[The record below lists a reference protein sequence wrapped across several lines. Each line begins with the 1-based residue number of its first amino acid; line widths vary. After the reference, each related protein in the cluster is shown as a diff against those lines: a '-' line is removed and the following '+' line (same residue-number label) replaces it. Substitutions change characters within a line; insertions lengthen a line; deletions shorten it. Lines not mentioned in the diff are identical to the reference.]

1 VASRLPSLI
10 IGIGGSA
17 ALLAYFLLR
26 GPFWEQV
33 ALVAAVLLPA
43 GLILYGADA
52 RRRARALRDQQ
63 ALTRRTLRET
73 EAANASLEGR
83 LAELTTLNELGVAIS
98 STLDLDAILEVSL
111 ESIVRHLRFDR
122 AVILLLDRER
132 GVLTHGRTVGASPDL
147 AAIIAGLETPIDV
160 EESLLGQLARSDG
173 PMLFEDVEDDPF
185 EPNRQLAAA
194 LGVTSFLG
202 TPLVTK
208 SSTIGIL
215 AVDNRLSGGDVSPS
229 DGPLLFTL
237 GSLIAGAIENARLY
251 AEVEAQKAEL
261 ERRVAQRTAALA
273 GAIEEAQAARAV
285 AEAASATKSAFLSNV
300 SHELRTP
307 LTSVIGFAKLVR
319 KRLGEVVFPVVPA
332 AAVAADPKLERAMR
346 QVDDNLGIMVAEGER
361 LTALINDVLDLAKIE
376 AGRLEWRDGPIDIGE
391 LVARA
396 TAATAAL
403 FEQTGLDLVVDVAL
417 DVPETRGDRDRLIQV
432 LINLLSNAVKFTPH
446 GSVTVR
452 ARLVEGEIVVTVA
465 DTGIGIAPEDRDRVW
480 EQFGQAAGDTL
491 TEKPRG
497 TGLGL
502 PISRQ
507 IVEHHGGRMWLDS
520 TPGSGSTFG
529 FTLPVRVRAAEAPAS
544 QSIGAGLPNQ

>member
-1 VASRLPSLI
+1 VGTRVPALGLGVA
-10 IGIGGSA
+10 GSA
-17 ALLAYFLLR
+17 ALLGYLLLR
-26 GPFWEQV
+26 GPAWEGV
-33 ALVAAVLLPA
+33 AIVAATLLPA

-63 ALTRRTLRET
+63 AITERTLRDT
-73 EAANASLEGR
+73 EAANASLKGR

-98 STLDLDAILEVSL
+98 STLDLDALIDVGL

-132 GVLTHGRTVGASPDL
+132 SVLTHGRTVGASPEL

-173 PMLFEDVEDDPF
+173 PMLFEDVGDDPF
-185 EPNRQLAAA
+185 EPNRQLAEA
-194 LGVTSFLG
+194 LGVSSFLG

-208 SSTIGIL
+208 STTVGVL
-215 AVDNRLSGGDVSPS
+215 AVDNRLSGRDVSPN
-229 DGPLLFTL
+229 DGPLLYTL

-285 AEAASATKSAFLSNV
+285 AEAASATKSQFLSNV

-307 LTSVIGFAKLVR
+307 LTSVIGFTKLVR
-319 KRLGEVVFPVVPA
+319 KRLEETVFPVVPA

-346 QVDDNLGIMVAEGER
+346 QVGDNLGIMVAEGER

-376 AGRLEWRDGPIDIGE
+376 AGRLDWRDGPVDVGE
-391 LVARA
+391 IVARA

-403 FEQTGLDLVVDVAL
+403 FDQPGLELVVDVEAGL
-417 DVPETRGDRDRLIQV
+417 PATRGDRDRLIQV
-432 LINLLSNAVKFTPH
+432 VINLLSNAVKFTPS
-446 GSVTVR
+446 GSVTVSARR
-452 ARLVEGEIVVTVA
+452 AGDEIVVAVA
-465 DTGIGIAPEDRDRVW
+465 DTGIGIAPEDHDRVW
-480 EQFGQAAGDTL
+480 EQFGQAGVTL
-491 TEKPRG
+491 TDKPRG

-502 PISRQ
+502 PISRE
-507 IVEHHGGRMWLDS
+507 IVEHHGGRVWLES
-520 TPGSGSTFG
+520 AHGAGSTFS
-529 FTLPVRVRAAEAPAS
+529 FSLPIRGVAAEA
-544 QSIGAGLPNQ
+544 

>member
-1 VASRLPSLI
+1 VGTRVPALVLGVA
-10 IGIGGSA
+10 GSA
-17 ALLAYFLLR
+17 ALLGYLLLR
-26 GPFWEQV
+26 GPAWEGV
-33 ALVAAVLLPA
+33 AIVAATLLPA

-63 ALTRRTLRET
+63 AITERTLRDT
-73 EAANASLEGR
+73 EAANASLKGR

-98 STLDLDAILEVSL
+98 STLDLDALIDVGL

-132 GVLTHGRTVGASPDL
+132 SVLTHGRTVGASPEL

-160 EESLLGQLARSDG
+160 EESLLGQLARADG
-173 PMLFEDVEDDPF
+173 PMLFEDVDDDPF
-185 EPNRQLAAA
+185 EPNRQLAEA
-194 LGVTSFLG
+194 LGVSSFLG

-208 SSTIGIL
+208 STTVGVL
-215 AVDNRLSGGDVSPS
+215 AVDNRLSGRDVSPN
-229 DGPLLFTL
+229 DGPLLYTL

-285 AEAASATKSAFLSNV
+285 AEAASATKSQFLSNV

-319 KRLGEVVFPVVPA
+319 KRLEEVVFPVVPPT
-332 AAVAADPKLERAMR
+332 AVAADPKLERAMR
-346 QVDDNLGIMVAEGER
+346 QVGDNLGIMVDEGER

-376 AGRLEWRDGPIDIGE
+376 AGRLEWRDDPVDVGE
-391 LVARA
+391 LVTRA

-403 FEQTGLDLVVDVAL
+403 FEQTGLALVVDVEDGL
-417 DVPETRGDRDRLIQV
+417 PETRGDRDRLIQV
-432 LINLLSNAVKFTPH
+432 LINLLSNAVKFTPS
-446 GSVTVR
+446 GSVTVS
-452 ARLVEGEIVVTVA
+452 ARRITGDIVFAVA

-480 EQFGQAAGDTL
+480 EQFGQAGDTL
-491 TEKPRG
+491 TDKPRG

-507 IVEHHGGRMWLDS
+507 IVEHHGGRMWLES
-520 TPGSGSTFG
+520 THGVGSVFR
-529 FTLPVRVRAAEAPAS
+529 FTLPVVDPPARR
-544 QSIGAGLPNQ
+544 

>member
-1 VASRLPSLI
+1 MGTRLPSLVL
-10 IGIGGSA
+10 GIGGSA
-17 ALLAYFLLR
+17 VLLVYFVIQ
-26 GPFWEQV
+26 GPYWEQV
-33 ALVAAVLLPA
+33 ALVAATLLPA

-52 RRRARALRDQQ
+52 RRRARALREQQ
-63 ALTRRTLRET
+63 ALTERTLRET
-73 EAANASLEGR
+73 EAANASLQGR
-83 LAELTTLNELGVAIS
+83 LAELTTLNELGIAVS
-98 STLDLDAILEVSL
+98 STLDLDALIDVSL

-132 GVLTHGRTVGASPDL
+132 GVLTHGRTVGASPEL
-147 AAIIAGLETPIDV
+147 AAIIAALEAPVDV
-160 EESLLGQLARSDG
+160 EDSLLGQLARSDG
-173 PMLFEDVEDDPF
+173 PMLFEEVDDDPF

-208 SSTIGIL
+208 SATVGIL
-215 AVDNRLSGGDVSPS
+215 AVDNRLSGRDVSPS
-229 DGPLLFTL
+229 DGPLLYTL

-285 AEAASATKSAFLSNV
+285 AEAASATKSQFLSNV

-319 KRLGEVVFPVVPA
+319 KRLEEVVFPVVPPM
-332 AAVAADPKLERAMR
+332 AVAADPKLERAMR
-346 QVDDNLGIMVAEGER
+346 QVGDNLGIMVDEGER

-376 AGRLEWRDGPIDIGE
+376 AGRLEWRDDPVDVGE
-391 LVARA
+391 LVTRA

-403 FEQTGLDLVVDVAL
+403 FEQTGLALVVDVEDGL
-417 DVPETRGDRDRLIQV
+417 PETRGDRDRLIQV
-432 LINLLSNAVKFTPH
+432 LINLLSNAVKFTPS
-446 GSVTVR
+446 GSVTVS
-452 ARLVEGEIVVTVA
+452 ARRITGDIVFAVA

-480 EQFGQAAGDTL
+480 EQFGQAGDTL
-491 TEKPRG
+491 TDKPRG

-507 IVEHHGGRMWLDS
+507 IVEHHGGRMWLES
-520 TPGSGSTFG
+520 THGVGSVFR
-529 FTLPVRVRAAEAPAS
+529 FALPVLDPT
-544 QSIGAGLPNQ
+544 AGR

>member
-1 VASRLPSLI
+1 MGTRLPSLVL
-10 IGIGGSA
+10 GIGGSA
-17 ALLAYFLLR
+17 VLLVYFVIQ
-26 GPFWEQV
+26 GPYWEQV
-33 ALVAAVLLPA
+33 ALVAATLLPA

-52 RRRARALRDQQ
+52 RRRARALRAQQ
-63 ALTRRTLRET
+63 ALMERTLRET
-73 EAANASLEGR
+73 EAANASLQVR
-83 LAELTTLNELGVAIS
+83 LAELTTLNELGIAVS
-98 STLDLDAILEVSL
+98 STLDLDALIDVSL

-132 GVLTHGRTVGASPDL
+132 GVLTHGRTVGASPEL
-147 AAIIAGLETPIDV
+147 AAIIAALEAPVDV
-160 EESLLGQLARSDG
+160 EDSLLGQLARSDG
-173 PMLFEDVEDDPF
+173 PMLFEDVDDDPF

-208 SSTIGIL
+208 SATVGIL
-215 AVDNRLSGGDVSPS
+215 AVDNRLSGRDVSPS
-229 DGPLLFTL
+229 DGPLLYTL

-285 AEAASATKSAFLSNV
+285 AEAASATKSQFLSNV

-319 KRLGEVVFPVVPA
+319 KRLEEVVFPVVPPM
-332 AAVAADPKLERAMR
+332 AVAADPKLERAMR
-346 QVDDNLGIMVAEGER
+346 QVGDNLGIMVDEGER

-376 AGRLEWRDGPIDIGE
+376 AGRLEWRDDPVDVGE
-391 LVARA
+391 LVTRA

-403 FEQTGLDLVVDVAL
+403 FEQTGLALVVDVEDGL
-417 DVPETRGDRDRLIQV
+417 PETRGDRDRLIQV
-432 LINLLSNAVKFTPH
+432 LINLLSNAVKFTPS
-446 GSVTVR
+446 GSVTVS
-452 ARLVEGEIVVTVA
+452 ARRITGDIVFAVA

-480 EQFGQAAGDTL
+480 EQFGQAGDTL
-491 TEKPRG
+491 TDKPRG

-507 IVEHHGGRMWLDS
+507 IVEHHGGRMWLES
-520 TPGSGSTFG
+520 THGVGSVFR
-529 FTLPVRVRAAEAPAS
+529 FTLPVVDPPARR
-544 QSIGAGLPNQ
+544 

>member
-1 VASRLPSLI
+1 VGTRVPALGLGVA
-10 IGIGGSA
+10 GSA
-17 ALLAYFLLR
+17 ALLGYLLLR
-26 GPFWEQV
+26 GPAWEGV
-33 ALVAAVLLPA
+33 AIVAATLLPA

-63 ALTRRTLRET
+63 AITERTLRDT
-73 EAANASLEGR
+73 EAANASLKGR

-98 STLDLDAILEVSL
+98 STLDLDALIDVGL

-132 GVLTHGRTVGASPDL
+132 SVLTHGRTVGASPEL

-173 PMLFEDVEDDPF
+173 PLLFEDVDDDPF
-185 EPNRQLAAA
+185 EPNRQLAEA
-194 LGVTSFLG
+194 LGVSSFLG

-208 SSTIGIL
+208 STTVGVL
-215 AVDNRLSGGDVSPS
+215 AVDNRLSGRDVSPN
-229 DGPLLFTL
+229 DGPLLYTL

-285 AEAASATKSAFLSNV
+285 AEAASATKSQFLSNV

-307 LTSVIGFAKLVR
+307 LTSVIGFTKLVR
-319 KRLGEVVFPVVPA
+319 KRLEETVFPVVPA

-346 QVDDNLGIMVAEGER
+346 QVGDNLGIMVAEGER

-376 AGRLEWRDGPIDIGE
+376 AGRLDWRDGPVDVGE
-391 LVARA
+391 IVARA

-403 FEQTGLDLVVDVAL
+403 FDQPGLELVVDVEAGL
-417 DVPETRGDRDRLIQV
+417 PATRGDRDRLIQV
-432 LINLLSNAVKFTPH
+432 VINLLSNAVKFTPS
-446 GSVTVR
+446 GSVTVSARR
-452 ARLVEGEIVVTVA
+452 AGDEIVVAVA
-465 DTGIGIAPEDRDRVW
+465 DTGIGIAPEDHDRVW
-480 EQFGQAAGDTL
+480 EQFGQAGATL
-491 TEKPRG
+491 TDKPRG

-502 PISRQ
+502 PISRE
-507 IVEHHGGRMWLDS
+507 IVEHHGGRVWLES
-520 TPGSGSTFG
+520 AHGAGSTFS
-529 FTLPVRVRAAEAPAS
+529 FSLPIRGVAAEA
-544 QSIGAGLPNQ
+544 